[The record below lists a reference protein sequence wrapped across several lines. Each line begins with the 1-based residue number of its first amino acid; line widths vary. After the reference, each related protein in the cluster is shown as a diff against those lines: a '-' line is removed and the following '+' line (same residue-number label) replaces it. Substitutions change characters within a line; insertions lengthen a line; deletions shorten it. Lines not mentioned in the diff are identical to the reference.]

1 MTRFGRFEFDPVT
14 RRVRCEGADIH
25 LAPKAFDLL
34 AALLDGAPRVVS
46 KRELHARLWP
56 GGVVADATLVA
67 LVKQL
72 RAALDD
78 RDRAAPLIR
87 TVHRVGY
94 ALEMPPAPPH
104 RAAAT
109 PSVAARWLTLGQ
121 RRLSL
126 APGENI
132 VGRDEAAT
140 VRVDDPMVSRRHA
153 RIVVSDAGVLIEDL
167 GSKNGTF
174 IDGRPVAA
182 DPMPLRDG
190 IRLAFGT
197 VLAVYGESGNGM
209 PTVTHAG
216 PVDPSISR

>member
-1 MTRFGRFEFDPVT
+1 MRFGGFEFDAAT
-14 RRVRCEGADIH
+14 RRVRREGVDIH

-67 LVKQL
+67 LIKQL

-94 ALEMPPAPPH
+94 ALEMPPVRRE
-104 RAAAT
+104 RAM
-109 PSVAARWLTLGQ
+109 PSVPARWLTMGQ
-121 RRLSL
+121 RRLQL
-126 APGENI
+126 ANGENI
-132 VGRDEAAT
+132 VGRDEAANL
-140 VRVDDPMVSRRHA
+140 RIDDPMVSRRHA
-153 RIVVSDAGVLIEDL
+153 RILVNGSSALIEDL

-174 IDGRPVAA
+174 IDGRPIAA
-182 DPMPLRDG
+182 GPMPLRDG
-190 IRLAFGT
+190 IQLAFGT
-197 VLAVYGESGNGM
+197 VLVIYGESGNGM
-209 PTVTHAG
+209 PTLTHVG
-216 PVDPSISR
+216 PADPLE

>member
-1 MTRFGRFEFDPVT
+1 MTSFGRFEFDAVT
-14 RRVRCEGADIH
+14 HRVRCDGVDIH
-25 LAPKAFDLL
+25 LAPKAFELL

-78 RDRAAPLIR
+78 RDRTAPLIR

-94 ALEMPPAPPH
+94 ALEVPRVQREPTTPAM
-104 RAAAT
+104 T
-109 PSVAARWLTLGQ
+109 ARWLTVGQ

-126 APGENI
+126 ASGENI
-132 VGRDEAAT
+132 VGRDESAN
-140 VRVDDPMVSRRHA
+140 VRLDDPMVSRRHA
-153 RIVVSDAGVLIEDL
+153 RILVSSSGALVEDL

-174 IDGRPVAA
+174 VEGQTITVGA
-182 DPMPLRDG
+182 MPLRNG
-190 IRLAFGT
+190 IQLAFGT
-197 VLAVYGESGNGM
+197 VVVTYGESRNGM
-209 PTVTHAG
+209 PTLTHAG
-216 PVDPSISR
+216 PVDP

>member
-1 MTRFGRFEFDPVT
+1 MTRFGRFEFDAVT
-14 RRVRCEGADIH
+14 RRVRRDGVDIH
-25 LAPKAFDLL
+25 LAPKAFELL

-78 RDRAAPLIR
+78 RDRERAAPLIR

-94 ALEMPPAPPH
+94 ALDIPPAQSEP
-104 RAAAT
+104 AMT
-109 PSVAARWLTLGQ
+109 SVAARWLSVGH

-126 APGENI
+126 ANGENI
-132 VGRDEAAT
+132 VGRDEAAS
-140 VRVDDPMVSRRHA
+140 VRLDDPMVSRRHA
-153 RIVVSDAGVLIEDL
+153 RILVSASGVLIEDL

-174 IDGRPVAA
+174 IEGQPVTAA
-182 DPMPLRDG
+182 PMPLRHG

-197 VLAVYGESGNGM
+197 VLVVYGESGNGM
-209 PTVTHAG
+209 PTLTHAG
-216 PVDPSISR
+216 